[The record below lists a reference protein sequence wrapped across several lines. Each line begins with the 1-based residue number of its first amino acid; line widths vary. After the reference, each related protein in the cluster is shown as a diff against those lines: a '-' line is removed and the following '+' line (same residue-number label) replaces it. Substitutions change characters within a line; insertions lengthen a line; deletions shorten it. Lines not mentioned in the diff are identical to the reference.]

1 MDEPETIEPDYLEI
15 KKEHEIKIDDN
26 KIRIEINNNEIIF
39 TLIIDLS
46 FNKYIKRFNLY
57 DFRKKFRI
65 SEEKDINELYNDIIN
80 YEYEINEKEKKN
92 NWYGR
97 EIKLN
102 EEIRLT
108 SEEMI
113 KELIFE
119 IKKIKKEKI
128 ELEKQVYELDNIVNK
143 DKYKTEINLTY
154 NTKEEGESKIF
165 GDKFVKIN
173 QNNIELN
180 INGYKSKLVSKY
192 KLNKGYNNIKMIIK
206 NKIKDLRYMFDS
218 CKNLENINE
227 LKYLNVKYCTNFK
240 GMFNYCLSL
249 KDISPLENWDVSN
262 STNFSEMFSGCSLLK
277 NIKPLEKWNVLNS
290 TNFKGMFYD
299 CESLNDITPLEN
311 WDVSNCTNFSAMFWS
326 CLSLK
331 DIKPLEKW
339 NVTNCNNFSY
349 MFRGCRALKDI
360 KPLGKWNAINCNN
373 FSGMFSL
380 CISLKDNKIL
390 EKWNLTKENNFKDA
404 FDNLSI

>member
-1 MDEPETIEPDYLEI
+1 MEEPETIEPEYLEF
-15 KKEHEIKIDDN
+15 KKEHEINIEHN
-26 KIRIEINNNEIIF
+26 KIRIEMNNNEIIF
-39 TLIIDLS
+39 SLFIDLS
-46 FNKYIKRFNLY
+46 FNKYIKRFKIKE
-57 DFRKKFRI
+57 FRNKYGI
-65 SEEKDINELYNDIIN
+65 SE
-80 YEYEINEKEKKN
+80 
-92 NWYGR
+92 
-97 EIKLN
+97 
-102 EEIRLT
+102 
-108 SEEMI
+108 
-113 KELIFE
+113 
-119 IKKIKKEKI
+119 EKI

-206 NKIKDLRYMFDS
+206 NKIKDLRYMIDS
-218 CKNLENINE
+218 CKNLDNINE
-227 LKYLNVKYCTNFK
+227 LKYLNVKCCTNFK

-249 KDISPLENWDVSN
+249 NDISPLENWDVSN
-262 STNFSEMFSGCSLLK
+262 GTNFSEMFSGCSLLK
-277 NIKPLEKWNVLNS
+277 DIKPLKKWNVLNC

-339 NVTNCNNFSY
+339 NVSNGS
-349 MFRGCRALKDI
+349 
-360 KPLGKWNAINCNN
+360 N
-373 FSGMFSL
+373 FSGMFYKCSSL
-380 CISLKDNKIL
+380 TDIKPLEYWNVSNGTNFSFMFSDCSSLTNIKPL
-390 EKWNLTKENNFKDA
+390 EYWKYFKWNYFFSYVQRLFFSKRY
-404 FDNLSI
+404 